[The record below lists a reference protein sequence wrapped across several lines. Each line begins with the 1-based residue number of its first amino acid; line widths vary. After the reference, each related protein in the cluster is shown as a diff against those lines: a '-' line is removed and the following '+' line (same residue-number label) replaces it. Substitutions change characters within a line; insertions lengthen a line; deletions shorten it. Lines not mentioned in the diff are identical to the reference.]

1 MHFASSVRFRC
12 GGRWRQGHRL
22 PPACDQRAGTASNLA
37 SAPATTGAA
46 LAIGAASRA
55 SGCAAGTDR
64 SSRSA
69 AGTVSGTPRGGAPA
83 GGAAAGTP
91 LPAGTAGGAASF
103 GIAAGKPDAGTDRCA
118 IGAAVS
124 ERRELVSASA
134 ALISRMAITLSM
146 NFHLLSF
153 PWLEMPGSRPAG
165 PGNPAGRPRLADDP
179 PVCGSGSVP
188 ENWRTRRDSNPH
200 LPAPKA
206 GALKPRKVCRSG
218 IQVGVE

>member
-1 MHFASSVRFRC
+1 MHVRNPKAFRC
-12 GGRWRQGHRL
+12 GGSGRQGHRL
-22 PPACDQRAGTASNLA
+22 PPACNQRAGTASNLA

-69 AGTVSGTPRGGAPA
+69 AGTLSGTPSGGAP
-83 GGAAAGTP
+83 AGTP

-146 NFHLLSF
+146 IFTSF
-153 PWLEMPGSRPAG
+153 PFHGWKSPGLDRQW
-165 PGNPAGRPRLADDP
+165 PGNPTGRPRMTAGP
-179 PVCGSGSVP
+179 RSPGSGGNAGKNGAP
-188 ENWRTRRDSNPH
+188 DGTRTRTYQ
-200 LPAPKA
+200 LPK
-206 GALKPRKVCRSG
+206 LVLLSR
-218 IQVGVE
+218 I